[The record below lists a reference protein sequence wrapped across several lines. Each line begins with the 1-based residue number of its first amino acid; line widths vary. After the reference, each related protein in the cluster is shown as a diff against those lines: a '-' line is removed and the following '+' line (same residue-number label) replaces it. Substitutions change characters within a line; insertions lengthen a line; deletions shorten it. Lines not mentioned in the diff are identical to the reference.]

1 MEHAVKIVIEGNNY
15 RLNNFVGITEGLT
28 MDLNIKYSFIRPGG
42 SLKVTDDIPTE
53 RCRITRMQTG
63 SVFCSKRSRTGV
75 RTLPDAR
82 PPGAPRHPRRGF
94 MYNAT
99 FRHTSNTQPH
109 PPSLSSAHD
118 AREARSAAV
127 PSWRGRHSRPP
138 AGRIAHGGAFRS
150 RTLWPRK
157 SLQ

>member
-1 MEHAVKIVIEGNNY
+1 M
-15 RLNNFVGITEGLT
+15 
-28 MDLNIKYSFIRPGG
+28 
-42 SLKVTDDIPTE
+42 TDDIPTE

-138 AGRIAHGGAFRS
+138 AGRIAHGCAYRS
-150 RTLWPRK
+150 RTTISLLSIEQNSHHPIK
-157 SLQ
+157 SVDRTSARGETRRRRIRAATRQAHFIQPARPLRTT

>member
-15 RLNNFVGITEGLT
+15 RLNNFVETTQGLT
-28 MDLNIKYSFIRPGG
+28 MDLNLKYSFIRPGG
-42 SLKVTDDIPTE
+42 SLKVTGGIPTE
-53 RCRITRMQTG
+53 SCRVTRIQTG
-63 SVFCSKRSRTGV
+63 SVFCSKRSRTGRPHV
-75 RTLPDAR
+75 AR
-82 PPGAPRHPRRGF
+82 RAPPGAPRHPRRGF

-118 AREARSAAV
+118 ARGARSAAV

-138 AGRIAHGGAFRS
+138 AGRIAHGCASRS
-150 RTLWPRK
+150 RTKWPRK
-157 SLQ
+157 NLQ